1 MSISA
6 RTTPDSTVPSSTDHG
21 PGRRRVAIVALMLGV
36 TAVAVLAARQFAP
49 PRSAL
54 PFTERA
60 TVLPQPKPLPRLSL
74 VDERGEPFDGSA
86 FRSHWTYVFFGF
98 TSCPDICPTT
108 LAVLTQVR
116 RELQGPPT
124 NRQPRVLLVSVD
136 PVRDDPAQ
144 LASYVSFFDPGFHAA
159 TGSDA
164 ALAQTAGAFGAA
176 YARVEQ
182 PGGGYTMDHTASLF
196 LVGPAG
202 ELVATSGPPHDPAA
216 LARDYRRITAANGG

>member
-116 RELQGPPT
+116 RELRDLPT
-124 NRQPRVLLVSVD
+124 SWQPRVLLVSVD
-136 PVRDDPAQ
+136 PARDDPGQ
-144 LASYVSFFDPGFHAA
+144 LASYVSFFDSGFHAA

-164 ALAQTAGAFGAA
+164 ALAQVAGAFGAA

-182 PGGGYTMDHTASLF
+182 ADGEYTMDHTASLF

-202 ELVATSGPPHDPAA
+202 ELVATSGPPHDAAA
-216 LARDYRRITAANGG
+216 LARDYRHITGADAG

>member
-108 LAVLTQVR
+108 PAVLTQVR
-116 RELQGPPT
+116 RELRDLPT
-124 NRQPRVLLVSVD
+124 SWQPRVLLVSVD
-136 PVRDDPAQ
+136 PARDDPGQ
-144 LASYVSFFDPGFHAA
+144 LASYVSFFDSGFHAA

-164 ALAQTAGAFGAA
+164 ALAQVAGAFGAA

-182 PGGGYTMDHTASLF
+182 ADGEYTMDHTASLF

-202 ELVATSGPPHDPAA
+202 ELVATSGPPHDAAA
-216 LARDYRRITAANGG
+216 LARDYRHITGADGG